1 MYILG
6 YFLQALAAV
15 FDVVLTMAMIVVIAR
30 AVLSW
35 VSPDPYNPVVRI
47 INQFSEPLLFPVRKR
62 VPYIGGIDLSPLIVL
77 LIIMFLNNFLVPT
90 LQRIA
95 FQMIQGG

>member
-1 MYILG
+1 VFILG
-6 YFLQALAAV
+6 YFLQALAMLVHFVLIAV
-15 FDVVLTMAMIVVIAR
+15 LIVVVAR

-47 INQFSEPLLFPVRKR
+47 IVQLSEPVLYPVRR
-62 VPYIGGIDLSPLIVL
+62 FVPAIGGMDISPMVVVL
-77 LIIMFLNNFLVPT
+77 AAAFLDNFLVPS

-95 FQMIQGG
+95 ISLIA